1 MLRAGVDL
9 GGTKIQ
15 VAVVD
20 VDGNVIG
27 QCRIATPQD
36 RGSSGVIDAMVQS
49 VRDAMADAKADMG
62 SLLGVGVGSPG
73 QIDHDAGTVSHAGNL
88 PDWLGTVAVAGPMR
102 TALGVPIEL
111 ANDVQVGVM
120 AESQLGAGRPYTS
133 MLGVFCGTGVGG
145 GIVVNDQL
153 WLGRGAAGEVGH
165 MVVEPDGA
173 PCPCGRRG
181 CLEAYAGRAAM
192 EIEARR
198 RADKG
203 KKTKL
208 FAIMEKKG
216 RTRLSSGVW
225 AKALEKDDHMAV
237 DLIDRAVWA
246 LGLACASAVNLLDVE
261 AVVIGG
267 GLGCRL
273 GTPFAERIRDAMQP
287 HLILPEKEPQVLS
300 AALGDLGGAMGAA
313 LRVEHTVPPPGDLGV
328 VTDRD
333 A

>member
-20 VDGNVIG
+20 AEGTVIG

-36 RGSSGVIDAMVQS
+36 HGPPGVIDAMVQS
-49 VRDAMADAKADMG
+49 VRDAMSDAKADMG
-62 SLLGVGVGSPG
+62 SLLGVGVGAPG

-88 PDWLGTVAVAGPMR
+88 PDWLNTVAVAGPMR
-102 TALGVPIEL
+102 TALGVPVEL

-120 AESQLGAGRPYTS
+120 AESQLGAGRPYS
-133 MLGVFCGTGVGG
+133 SILGVFCGTGVGG
-145 GIVVNDQL
+145 GIVINDDL

-192 EIEARR
+192 EAEARR
-198 RADKG
+198 RVEHG
-203 KKTKL
+203 KKTRL
-208 FAIMEKKG
+208 FDIMEKKE
-216 RTRLSSGVW
+216 RTRLSSAVW
-225 AKALEKDDHMAV
+225 AKALDKGDHMAE
-237 DLIDRAVWA
+237 DLINRAVWA
-246 LGLACASAVNLLDVE
+246 LGLACASAINLLDVE

-273 GTPFAERIRDAMQP
+273 GAPFAGRIRDAMLP
-287 HLILPEKEPQVLS
+287 HLILQEKAPEVLS
-300 AALGDLGGAMGAA
+300 AALGDLGGATGAA
-313 LRVEHTVPPPGDLGV
+313 LRVEPTVPPPGEIGV
-328 VTDRD
+328 IVDRND
-333 A
+333 